1 MGKLEAK
8 ETFPFDEFE
17 EDENLYQT
25 GSDESDG
32 RLTNSRYLNSLRS
45 LNKSLLSVKSVRSD
59 ISASVTN
66 LTDLPPL
73 AVDEDAEDEAVKPP
87 DGGFGWVVVVASF
100 LAGWLVGGMFL
111 AFSIFYVEWT
121 DYFQADKGVTGWI
134 GSLNMSVGSFISE
147 L

>member
-1 MGKLEAK
+1 MGKLEVK
-8 ETFPFDEFE
+8 GTFSFDEFE
-17 EDENLYQT
+17 ADEKLYLT
-25 GSDESDG
+25 ESSG
-32 RLTNSRYLNSLRS
+32 KPTNSRYLNSLRS

-73 AVDEDAEDEAVKPP
+73 AADEDAEDEAVKPP
-87 DGGFGWVVVVASF
+87 DGGFGWVVVGASF

-134 GSLNMSVGSFISE
+134 GSLNMSTGTFLGE
-147 L
+147 LRT